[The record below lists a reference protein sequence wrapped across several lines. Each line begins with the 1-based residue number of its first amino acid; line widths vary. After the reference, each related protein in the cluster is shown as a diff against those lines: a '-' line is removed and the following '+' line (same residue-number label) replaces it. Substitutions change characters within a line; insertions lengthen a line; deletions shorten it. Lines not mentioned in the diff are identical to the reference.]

1 MQSGCIAA
9 IGRGSRN
16 GPQTAGAEA
25 YSMITREQIRKLAGY
40 SYSRGVDI
48 WRQGKIRRFQIKT
61 TKKAGKFRRTS
72 KGAGEIFMT

>member
-1 MQSGCIAA
+1 
-9 IGRGSRN
+9 
-16 GPQTAGAEA
+16 
-25 YSMITREQIRKLAGY
+25 MITREQIRKLAGY